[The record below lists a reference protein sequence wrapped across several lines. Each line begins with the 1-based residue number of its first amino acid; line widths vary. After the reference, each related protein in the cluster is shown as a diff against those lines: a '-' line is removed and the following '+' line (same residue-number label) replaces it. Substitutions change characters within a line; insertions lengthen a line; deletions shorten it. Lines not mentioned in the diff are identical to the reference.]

1 MCPLSI
7 SSEKF
12 RLSDIAAQ
20 VIHWRSVSTH
30 RVCAHNQ
37 GPLAVYGKMGSAAR
51 LMYTSPQSE
60 RASERGDRVWMDRR
74 AKGERALFTVAF
86 VFTSAFLH
94 SADHGSKML
103 SRMGIQY
110 GGRHSLPTKHGL
122 MELREQ

>member
-1 MCPLSI
+1 MCMCPLSI
-7 SSEKF
+7 SSETF

-20 VIHWRSVSTH
+20 VIHWRSVSI
-30 RVCAHNQ
+30 CAHNHW
-37 GPLAVYGKMGSAAR
+37 PLAVYGNMGSAAR

-103 SRMGIQY
+103 SRMGIW
-110 GGRHSLPTKHGL
+110 RPTFTTNKTWSHGAT
-122 MELREQ
+122 